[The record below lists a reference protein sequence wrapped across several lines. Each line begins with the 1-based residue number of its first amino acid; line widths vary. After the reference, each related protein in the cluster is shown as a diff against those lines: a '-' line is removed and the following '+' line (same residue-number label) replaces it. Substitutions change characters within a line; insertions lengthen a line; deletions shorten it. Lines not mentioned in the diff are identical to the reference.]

1 MEQKK
6 SVWKETLNYGIILGL
21 ISVVFSVLT
30 YMFDLTFKT
39 WLMWP
44 GMMITLVVM
53 FFLLRSYRDH
63 YNNGY
68 ISYGKSV
75 GAGVVINIYAAIITA
90 IYIYLLYSFID
101 PGLIDK
107 SLAVAEQKML
117 ERGLP
122 DSAVEQAM
130 EMQAKFVKPWITTLS
145 ATLMSILY
153 GFILSLI
160 VSLFVMKKGNPLLDE
175 VEEEPKQ

>member
-1 MEQKK
+1 MEENR
-6 SVWKETLNYGIILGL
+6 SIWKETLNYGIILGL
-21 ISVVFSVLT
+21 INVGLAVLT

-44 GMMITLVVM
+44 MILISVLVL

-75 GAGVVINIYAAIITA
+75 GAGVIISLYAAIIAA
-90 IYIYLLYSFID
+90 IFAYVLYAFID
-101 PGLIDK
+101 PGLVDK
-107 SLAVAEQKML
+107 SLAVAE
-117 ERGLP
+117 ERLIARGMP
-122 DSAVEQAM
+122 DAAIEQAM
-130 EMQAKFVKPWITTLS
+130 ELQAKMIKPWFT
-145 ATLMSILY
+145 ALMSVINGVFMGLI
-153 GFILSLI
+153 FSLI

-175 VEEEPKQ
+175 VEEEPQQ